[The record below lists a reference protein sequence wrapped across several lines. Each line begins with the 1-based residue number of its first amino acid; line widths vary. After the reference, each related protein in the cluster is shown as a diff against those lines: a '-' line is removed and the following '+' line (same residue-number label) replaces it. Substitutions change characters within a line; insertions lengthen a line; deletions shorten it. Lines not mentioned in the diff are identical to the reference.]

1 MTEPLGIQPLNDS
14 TASIDPTAAPA
25 AVVSRPAEAVVP
37 RHETDGAVARI
48 RTSIDIESSTAVLS
62 FGDDA
67 MRELSAYSDRILADV
82 KGKDVGEAGALL
94 SNLQDQ
100 IRSLDPESLQKQ
112 GFVARMLGTAQRAVE
127 RFVRRYEDVAGQINE
142 VALKL
147 EMWREAMR
155 RDVAMLDDMHANGV
169 QYVKNLDTYIAAGEQ
184 YVAEFRQDRLPE
196 MQAAM
201 AGLSDDERALQ
212 QEQVQDLVRNIDR
225 LERKVHDLKLAR
237 MVGLQ
242 RLPQIRIVQN
252 GDALLMDKIHTAIHT
267 AIPAWKAQFVT
278 ALALERQKQAY
289 ETQQAVVDMT
299 NELLRKNAEQLHQSA
314 TSIEQAS
321 QRSVIDIESVR
332 HANELLLRTVSD
344 VMEIQA
350 EGRKNRAAVEVE
362 LKKLETDLRTSL
374 ARQAAGA

>member
-1 MTEPLGIQPLNDS
+1 MNDS
-14 TASIDPTAAPA
+14 TASIDPTAALA
-25 AVVSRPAEAVVP
+25 AVVP
-37 RHETDGAVARI
+37 RPAEPVVPRNDTDGAVARI

-155 RDVAMLDDMHANGV
+155 RDIAMLDDIHANGV
-169 QYVKNLDTYIAAGEQ
+169 QYVKNLDAYIAAGEQ
-184 YVAEFRQDRLPE
+184 YVAEFRQGRLPE

-212 QEQVQDLVRNIDR
+212 QEKVQDLVRNIDR

-299 NELLRKNAEQLHQSA
+299 NELLRKNAEQLHRSA

-374 ARQAAGA
+374 ARQAAEA

>member
-1 MTEPLGIQPLNDS
+1 MNDS
-14 TASIDPTAAPA
+14 AASIDLTAASA
-25 AVVSRPAEAVVP
+25 AVVSHPAPEVAPQGEA
-37 RHETDGAVARI
+37 DGAVARI

-67 MRELSAYSDRILADV
+67 MRELGAYSDRILADV
-82 KGKDVGEAGALL
+82 KGKDIGEAGALL
-94 SNLQDQ
+94 SNLQEQ

-155 RDVAMLDDMHANGV
+155 RDIAMLDDMHANGV

-184 YVAEFRQDRLPE
+184 YVADFRQSRLPE
-196 MQAAM
+196 LQAAL
-201 AGLSDDERALQ
+201 AGLSEDQLALQ
-212 QEQVQDLVRNIDR
+212 QERIQDLVRNIDR

-252 GDALLMDKIHTAIHT
+252 GDALLMDKIHTAINT
-267 AIPAWKAQFVT
+267 AIPAWKSQFVT

-332 HANELLLRTVSD
+332 QANELLLRTVGD

-374 ARQAAGA
+374 ARQAEAG